1 VKKILFG
8 ITGLTM
14 GGAERVLVDIVNRL
28 KSEYDITVFTLYA
41 KGEFEKELSKEIKLK
56 SLYPNSYSEMS
67 KIKKL
72 LISLKLLLCKKQ
84 VYKKHI
90 GSQYD
95 TQIAFLEGP
104 ITRLFSVKDARTKKI
119 VWVHNDIEQVFGN
132 NIKSKIKKKYDKKIY
147 NNYEKI
153 VFVSRDN
160 LEKFQKQ
167 YSNIDKEKLEVIYN
181 YINPEIV
188 KEKAKE
194 QVELELDANDLNIGI
209 VARLVPQKALD
220 RLIEVHT
227 KLINDGYKHNIY
239 VIGDGPQKEELEQL
253 IYKNNVQNTFKL
265 LGKKENPYPYMSKM
279 SAIAL
284 LSHYEGYGMVLEE
297 AKILGKYI
305 IITDTAA
312 REALQDYEN
321 SKILENSFEDIY
333 EGIKEL
339 TQNKIPVQNTQ
350 QEYKNERILEEIKKI
365 IEEK

>member
-1 VKKILFG
+1 MKKILFG

-28 KSEYDITVFTLYA
+28 KNEYDITVFTLYA

-56 SLYPNSYSEMS
+56 SLYPNSYGEMS
-67 KIKKL
+67 KLKKL
-72 LISLKLLLCKKQ
+72 LISLRLLLCKKQ
-84 VYKKHI
+84 IYKKYI
-90 GSQYD
+90 RNKYD
-95 TQIAFLEGP
+95 AQIAFLEGP
-104 ITRLFSVKDARTKKI
+104 ITRLFSVKNAKTKKI
-119 VWVHNDIEQVFGN
+119 VWVHNDIEKVFGN
-132 NIKSKIKKKYDKKIY
+132 DIKSKIKKKYDKKIY
-147 NNYEKI
+147 NNYERI
-153 VFVSRDN
+153 VFVSKDN
-160 LEKFQKQ
+160 LEKFQRQ
-167 YSNIDKEKLEVIYN
+167 YPNIDKAKLEVIYN

-194 QVELELDANDLNIGI
+194 RVELELDANAVNIGI

-227 KLINDGYKHNIY
+227 KLIQDGYKHNIY
-239 VIGDGPQKEELEQL
+239 VIGDGPQKTELEQL
-253 IYKNNVQNTFKL
+253 IQKNNVQNSFVL
-265 LGKKENPYPYMSKM
+265 LGKKENPYPYMNKM
-279 SAIAL
+279 NAIAL

-305 IITDTAA
+305 IITNTAA

-321 SKILENSFEDIY
+321 SKILENSFEGIY
-333 EGIKEL
+333 EGIKEII
-339 TQNKIPVQNTQ
+339 QNGVLVQNTQ